1 MKNFN
6 NIKNIKYE
14 NFIKIYNIFSFL
26 IKLYI
31 YEN

>member
-14 NFIKIYNIFSFL
+14 NFIKKYNIFLFL
-26 IKLYI
+26 IKLYKP
-31 YEN
+31 

>member
-14 NFIKIYNIFSFL
+14 NFIKTYNIFLFL
-26 IKLYI
+26 IKLYKS
-31 YEN
+31 